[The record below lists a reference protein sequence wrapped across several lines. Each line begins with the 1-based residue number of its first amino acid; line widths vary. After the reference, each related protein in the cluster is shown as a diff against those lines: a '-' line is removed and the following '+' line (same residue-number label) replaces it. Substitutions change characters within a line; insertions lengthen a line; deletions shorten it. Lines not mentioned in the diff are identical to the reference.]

1 MSKKNVILAMLSFIF
16 ALAIMIIPNKVSAVT
31 TLTPPVYFGVNEFRG
46 TNFGYAIG
54 NPYANKDI
62 NSIVG
67 TKIWQ
72 IVKYNGPTDTNP
84 NTGNYYCVRAGVG
97 FSDTDLRAE
106 YNIAYDLKNDKAL
119 LEASSNKYLQK
130 IATNG
135 YYNNLLALS
144 DLLYLKGVSTDA
156 EKTSL
161 LNSAGIYA
169 EDYTALMTD
178 DDIEAVQQAAVWYY
192 SNHDD
197 VNFEKVY
204 NNLGEDKT
212 SWLFYRTLEM
222 SQQGKTYTS
231 LSDYKLTFNN
241 EGKKV
246 GEGKQRQEQAVML
259 YNYLINTANK
269 NASTYENG
277 TANTITKITLYS
289 NATIEET
296 QPIVLIERK
305 PETREFDLALRKYIT
320 KVDGT
325 VLEQAN
331 SRVPNIDVSTIET
344 NKTATYKHKKDPIVI
359 KTGSIVTYN
368 LTVYNEGEK
377 AGRATKIVDQLP
389 TGLKS
394 KLTTGSKVTSTKGNE
409 YTVTYN
415 ETTNRIEFQTS
426 GTNNLIEFT
435 GTNLDSDTIQIDA
448 EVVAKANTKSDI
460 ILTNVAWISE
470 EYDAVT
476 KEVITNEKGKDR
488 DSEPSTTPSVNK
500 DNMSNY
506 IGNGNKEDLTD
517 SNYYYKGQQD
527 DDDFEKLKINKEQE
541 GSYNLILIK
550 EDANGKQLNSQAT
563 FEVNGQTKNVVGKLQ
578 VATDVKIT
586 SENVNKADSY
596 VIKETVA
603 PDKYCQFDGI
613 INVMVTK
620 KIENNAYKVDKVSY
634 KVTDKN
640 GKDITD
646 ITKGKTNVYLK
657 DGNIYVEV
665 KNYQFDLKLVK
676 RIVEVNGTKVPERI
690 ESIDITKLANGT
702 ETTAD
707 YKLNKNPVAVKK
719 GDIVKYTLRIYNE
732 GEVDGYASEISE
744 DVPEGLEFIWSEKDS
759 TELEAD
765 TTLTRQE
772 KDAIKYNQG
781 IWDIKTVNKDTKRVE
796 LITTDYLAKGKGAE
810 IKNDGA
816 NLLKAFDSTKE
827 YKNVVN
833 EKNPDYREVSVFMKV
848 VAENSTK
855 GIIRNE
861 AAITEDTDKDGRT
874 IDDRDSDPK
883 KWVKYEDDEDYDNVI
898 VQTFDI
904 ALRKFIV
911 AVGKNETIN
920 ENDYLKNSNGIYNRA
935 PIVDTSK
942 LNTIG
947 EDGKIITTATYNHTK
962 QPVEVV
968 KGDYV
973 VYMLRAYNESD
984 LNGYASEIKDYLPPY
999 LKFVDGEFNKKYGWT
1014 VSEDGRTVTTKYLD
1028 NHMISKTSTNQN
1040 GQIVLSYKE
1049 VPIMC
1054 KVTNNAQGKITNI
1067 AEITEYK
1074 DENKKPIEDRDS
1086 QPKNVKL
1093 PSDKDLP
1100 NYQDDK
1106 TGSYIPGQQD
1116 DDDFEKLKI
1125 NKEQEGSYNLI
1136 LIKEDA
1142 NGKQLN
1148 SQATFE
1154 VNGQTKNVVGKL
1166 QVATDVKITS
1176 ENVNKADSYV
1186 IKETVAPDKYCQ
1198 FDGIINVM
1206 VTKKIENN
1214 AYKVDKVSYKVT
1226 DKNGKD
1232 ITDITK
1238 GKTNVYLKDGNIY
1251 VEVKNYQFDL
1261 KLVKRIVE
1269 VNGTKVPERIES
1281 IDITKLAN
1289 GTETTA
1295 DYKLNKNPVAVKKGD
1310 IVKYTL
1316 RIYNEGEV
1324 DGYASEIS
1332 EDVPEGLEFIWSEK
1346 DSTELEADTT
1356 LTRQEKD
1363 AIKYNQGIWDIKTVN
1378 KDTKRVEL
1386 ITTDYLAKG
1395 KGAEIKNDGANLLK
1409 AFDSTKEYKNVV
1421 NEKNP
1426 DYREVSVF
1434 MKVVAENSTKGIIRN
1449 EAAIT
1454 EDTDKDGRT
1463 IDDRDSDP
1471 KKWVKY
1477 EDDEDYDNVIV
1488 QTFDIA
1494 LRKFIVAVGKNETI
1508 NENDYL
1514 KNSNG
1519 IYNRAPI
1526 VDTSKLN
1533 TIGEDGKIITT
1544 ATYNHTK
1551 QPVEV
1556 VKGDYVVYMLRA
1568 YNESDLNGYASEIK
1582 DYLPPYL
1589 KFVDGEFNKKYGWTV
1604 SEDGRTV
1611 TTKYLDNHMI
1621 SKTSTNQNGQIV
1633 LSYKEVPIMCKVT
1646 NNAQGKITNIA
1657 EITEYKDENKKPI
1670 EDRDSQPKNVK
1681 LPSDKDLPN
1690 YQDDKTGSYIPG
1702 QQDDDDFEKLIVKK
1716 FDLALRKFIT
1726 AVNDKKVTTRIP
1738 QVKYDK
1744 SKNQITYEHTK
1755 KPVEVANSDI
1765 VTYTIRIFN
1774 EGELNGYANKVS
1786 DDIPE
1791 GLEYLPENNLNKEYR
1806 WVMYDKDGKETKNV
1820 SEVVKI
1826 TTDYLSKEQGEA
1838 RKTSNDKENPALLKA
1853 FDGNK
1858 AINDENPDYADV
1870 KVAFRV
1876 IEPNNSKKILV
1887 NSAQISDDTDENG
1900 NPIDDEDSTTD
1911 KWIDG
1916 EDDQDREYVKL
1927 KIFDLALRKFIT
1939 GVNENAVT
1947 NRIPVAKYDSSKNQ
1961 ITYEHTKE
1969 PVEVETDDIV
1979 IYTIRIFNEGEVD
1992 GFANKVRDDLPEGL
2006 EYLPSHEI
2014 NKEYRWVM
2022 YDKDGKETNNVSDA
2036 DRIITDYLS
2045 KEQGEARMKQDD
2057 KENPALLSAFDGKNL
2072 DYADVK
2078 VAFKIVEPNN
2088 SKKILVNSAQISDD
2102 TDKGGKPV
2110 DDIDSTTDK
2119 WIDGED
2125 DQDREYVKLKTF
2137 DLALRKFITGVNDQK
2152 ITTRI
2157 PQVKYDKENNKIS
2170 YEHTKEPVNVV
2181 TDNIVTYTIRVF
2193 NEGQVDGYAS
2203 RVSDDMPKGL
2213 EFLPNNELNKQY
2225 RWVMYDKDGKETD
2238 KVEDAVKLTTDYLS
2252 KEQGEVRMKDN
2263 SELKENPALLKAFD
2277 PNKEINDE
2285 NPDYADVEV
2294 AFKVVAPNTSDKIII
2309 NSAQITDDTN
2319 KNGNPVDDI
2328 DSTTD
2333 KWIDGEDDQDREYI
2347 KLNYFDLAL
2356 RKWVTQAIVI
2366 EDGKETVTETGH
2378 KAEDNPEQV
2387 VKVELN
2393 RKKLDKLKVKFK
2405 YSIRVT
2411 NEGDIPGY
2419 AKEITDYVPEGLKFV
2434 AEDNAD
2440 WKDEGNNVIS
2450 TRKLENKLLQPG
2462 ESAEVEVLLTWING
2476 KDNLGLKTNIAE
2488 ISEDYND
2495 WHAHDIDSTPDNKV
2509 PGEDD
2514 IDDAP
2519 VLLSIS
2525 TGEARVY
2532 FALGLT
2538 VLITIAGG
2546 IILIR
2551 KYVM

>member
-1 MSKKNVILAMLSFIF
+1 MSKRKVILSMLSIMFVI
-16 ALAIMIIPNKVSAVT
+16 LLMIIPNKVSAVT
-31 TLTPPVYFGVNEFRG
+31 TLTTPMYFGVNEFRG
-46 TNFGYAIG
+46 TNPDSFGYAIG
-54 NPYANKDI
+54 NPYDNGDI

-67 TKIWQ
+67 AKIWQ
-72 IVKYNGPTDTNP
+72 IVKYNGPTDTNS

-97 FSDTDLRAE
+97 FSDTNLRAE

-119 LEASSNKYLQK
+119 LAASSNKYLQK

-394 KLTTGSKVTSTKGNE
+394 KLITGSKVTSTKGNE

-415 ETTNRIEFQTS
+415 ETTNRIEFQTT
-426 GTNNLIEFT
+426 GTNNLVEFT
-435 GTNLDSDTIQIDA
+435 GTNLDSDTIQIEA
-448 EVVAKANTKSDI
+448 EVIARANTKSDT

-470 EYDAVT
+470 EYDAVA
-476 KEVITNEKGKDR
+476 KETITNVVGKDR

-1116 DDDFEKLKI
+1116 DDDFEK
-1125 NKEQEGSYNLI
+1125 
-1136 LIKEDA
+1136 
-1142 NGKQLN
+1142 
-1148 SQATFE
+1148 
-1154 VNGQTKNVVGKL
+1154 V
-1166 QVATDVKITS
+1166 
-1176 ENVNKADSYV
+1176 
-1186 IKETVAPDKYCQ
+1186 
-1198 FDGIINVM
+1198 
-1206 VTKKIENN
+1206 
-1214 AYKVDKVSYKVT
+1214 
-1226 DKNGKD
+1226 
-1232 ITDITK
+1232 
-1238 GKTNVYLKDGNIY
+1238 
-1251 VEVKNYQFDL
+1251 
-1261 KLVKRIVE
+1261 
-1269 VNGTKVPERIES
+1269 
-1281 IDITKLAN
+1281 
-1289 GTETTA
+1289 
-1295 DYKLNKNPVAVKKGD
+1295 
-1310 IVKYTL
+1310 
-1316 RIYNEGEV
+1316 
-1324 DGYASEIS
+1324 
-1332 EDVPEGLEFIWSEK
+1332 
-1346 DSTELEADTT
+1346 
-1356 LTRQEKD
+1356 
-1363 AIKYNQGIWDIKTVN
+1363 
-1378 KDTKRVEL
+1378 
-1386 ITTDYLAKG
+1386 
-1395 KGAEIKNDGANLLK
+1395 
-1409 AFDSTKEYKNVV
+1409 
-1421 NEKNP
+1421 
-1426 DYREVSVF
+1426 
-1434 MKVVAENSTKGIIRN
+1434 
-1449 EAAIT
+1449 
-1454 EDTDKDGRT
+1454 
-1463 IDDRDSDP
+1463 
-1471 KKWVKY
+1471 
-1477 EDDEDYDNVIV
+1477 
-1488 QTFDIA
+1488 
-1494 LRKFIVAVGKNETI
+1494 
-1508 NENDYL
+1508 
-1514 KNSNG
+1514 
-1519 IYNRAPI
+1519 
-1526 VDTSKLN
+1526 
-1533 TIGEDGKIITT
+1533 
-1544 ATYNHTK
+1544 
-1551 QPVEV
+1551 
-1556 VKGDYVVYMLRA
+1556 
-1568 YNESDLNGYASEIK
+1568 
-1582 DYLPPYL
+1582 
-1589 KFVDGEFNKKYGWTV
+1589 
-1604 SEDGRTV
+1604 
-1611 TTKYLDNHMI
+1611 
-1621 SKTSTNQNGQIV
+1621 
-1633 LSYKEVPIMCKVT
+1633 
-1646 NNAQGKITNIA
+1646 
-1657 EITEYKDENKKPI
+1657 
-1670 EDRDSQPKNVK
+1670 
-1681 LPSDKDLPN
+1681 
-1690 YQDDKTGSYIPG
+1690 
-1702 QQDDDDFEKLIVKK
+1702 IVKK

-1726 AVNDKKVTTRIP
+1726 AVNEEKVTTRIP
-1738 QVKYDK
+1738 QIKYDK
-1744 SKNQITYEHTK
+1744 AKNQITYEHTK
-1755 KPVEVANSDI
+1755 EPVEVANNDI
-1765 VTYTIRIFN
+1765 VIYTIRIFN

-1791 GLEYLPENNLNKEYR
+1791 GLEYLPENKLNKDYR

-1826 TTDYLSKEQGEA
+1826 TTDYLSKEQGET
-1838 RKTSNDKENPALLKA
+1838 RRTSNDKENPALLKA

-1870 KVAFRV
+1870 KVAFKV
-1876 IEPNNSKKILV
+1876 IEPNNSKRILV
-1887 NSAQISDDTDENG
+1887 NSAQISDDTDEDG
-1900 NPIDDEDSTTD
+1900 NPIDDE
-1911 KWIDG
+1911 
-1916 EDDQDREYVKL
+1916 
-1927 KIFDLALRKFIT
+1927 
-1939 GVNENAVT
+1939 
-1947 NRIPVAKYDSSKNQ
+1947 
-1961 ITYEHTKE
+1961 
-1969 PVEVETDDIV
+1969 
-1979 IYTIRIFNEGEVD
+1979 
-1992 GFANKVRDDLPEGL
+1992 
-2006 EYLPSHEI
+2006 
-2014 NKEYRWVM
+2014 
-2022 YDKDGKETNNVSDA
+2022 
-2036 DRIITDYLS
+2036 
-2045 KEQGEARMKQDD
+2045 
-2057 KENPALLSAFDGKNL
+2057 
-2072 DYADVK
+2072 
-2078 VAFKIVEPNN
+2078 
-2088 SKKILVNSAQISDD
+2088 
-2102 TDKGGKPV
+2102 
-2110 DDIDSTTDK
+2110 DSTTDK

-2152 ITTRI
+2152 VTTRI
-2157 PQVKYDKENNKIS
+2157 PQVKYDKENNHIT

-2203 RVSDDMPKGL
+2203 KVSDDMPNGL
-2213 EFLPNNELNKQY
+2213 EYLPNNELNKHY
-2225 RWVMYDKDGKETD
+2225 RWVMFDKDGKETD
-2238 KVEDAVKLTTDYLS
+2238 NVADAVKITTDYLS
-2252 KEQGEVRMKDN
+2252 KEQGEARMKEN
-2263 SELKENPALLKAFD
+2263 SELKENPALLNAFD
-2277 PNKEINDE
+2277 PNREIDDT

-2294 AFKVVAPNTSDKIII
+2294 AFKVVAPNTSDKIIV
-2309 NSAQITDDTN
+2309 NSAQITDDTD
-2319 KNGNPVDDI
+2319 KDGNPVDDE

-2333 KWIDGEDDQDREYI
+2333 KWIEGEDDQDKEYI

-2366 EDGKETVTETGH
+2366 ENGKETVTETGH
-2378 KAEDNPEQV
+2378 KAEDDPEQV

-2393 RKKLDKLKVKFK
+2393 RKKLNSLQVKFK
-2405 YSIRVT
+2405 YSIRIT
-2411 NEGDIPGY
+2411 NEGDIAGY
-2419 AKEITDYVPEGLKFV
+2419 AKEIKDYIPEGLKFV

-2450 TRKLENKLLQPG
+2450 TRKLENTLLQPG